1 MPPFIQNILALP
13 TKTKAILAVSA
24 VAIIGIA
31 FIMLKIATAPAYS
44 TIASGLDPAQT
55 GKITAALDEQGI
67 AYEIQNNGTGL
78 AVTKAQMSE
87 ARIALASQGVE
98 ASGGGAQPGYELL
111 DESKLGASQFQQQV
125 TYQRALEGEVAKTLK
140 GVQGVSNP
148 NVQIVMPQDDLFA
161 DEASPATAAVMLG
174 NAADALQPGA
184 VRGMAQITASSVKGL
199 KTENVTITDSTGAVL
214 WPTDE
219 AGGTGGGGSSKASAE
234 ARYARQKETAI
245 NAMLASTLGPG
256 MATVKVNA
264 DLNMDET
271 TQDELTY
278 GAKGTPLKTTEDS
291 ESLTGSG
298 AANAGGTSGTGS
310 NVPTYSAANGN
321 GGSANS
327 RYKSKKGATEYG
339 VNKKVTKTK
348 VAGGAV
354 NKLDIALLVDKS
366 VPPQVFESL
375 KSTVGAAAGYDTAR
389 GDKMQA
395 AQMAFAKPATPK
407 AGPVPTTMLGPLKW
421 VGLGLASLLFL
432 FFMTRGLKRREGENL
447 GTPAWLTTIEEPM
460 SLAQLEART
469 QPNYLDTA
477 ASAMLPPRVP
487 DASLHQLDQLM
498 EREPERVAA
507 QVKAWMA
514 ED

>member
-1 MPPFIQNILALP
+1 MPPFLQNLLALP
-13 TKTKAILAVSA
+13 AKTKALLGVSAIAILA
-24 VAIIGIA
+24 IA
-31 FIMLKIATAPAYS
+31 FVMLKIATAPSYAL
-44 TIASGLDPAQT
+44 IASGLDPAQT

-67 AYEIQNNGTGL
+67 SYELRNNGTAL
-78 AVTKAQMSE
+78 AVTKSSTAQ
-87 ARIALASQGVE
+87 ARVALAGAGVQT
-98 ASGGGAQPGYELL
+98 SGGGTQPGYELL

-125 TYQRALEGEVAKTLK
+125 TYQRALEGEVARSLS
-140 GVQGVSNP
+140 GVEGVSNP

-161 DEASPATAAVMLG
+161 DEASPATAAIQLG
-174 NAADALQPGA
+174 NAADTLAPGA
-184 VRGMAQITASSVKGL
+184 VRGMAQLTASSVKGL
-199 KTENVTITDSTGAVL
+199 KTDNVTITDSSGAVL
-214 WPTDE
+214 WPSDE
-219 AGGTGGGGSSKASAE
+219 AGATGGGGSSKASAE
-234 ARYARQKETAI
+234 ARYARTKETAI

-256 MATVKVNA
+256 KAQVKINA

-271 TQDELTY
+271 SEDQLTVS
-278 GAKGTPLKTTEDS
+278 GTGTPSKTTE
-291 ESLTGSG
+291 ETENLKGGS
-298 AANAGGTSGTGS
+298 ATTAGTAGTGS
-310 NVPTYSAANGN
+310 NVPTYSNN
-321 GGSANS
+321 SGSGSNNS
-327 RYKSKKGATEYG
+327 TYKSKKGATEY
-339 VNKKVTKTK
+339 VVPKKVTKTK
-348 VAGGAV
+348 KATGGV